1 MPGDRLLRDNIPVP
15 LRTLDILDY
24 KSDAVCVF
32 DRDWRFAYASSPAVT
47 LARVPGEKLMGG
59 NLWELF
65 PKVAGSA
72 LETSFRATMGD
83 GTHRRVEYFHEPYE
97 PVGGNRYL
105 GHSRGTGDNRQGYQ
119 SSKESRPRR
128 SELVSALQREQERL
142 RLSEERFRI
151 ALNNSPIAVFNQD
164 ANLTYTWLYNALE
177 EFREIEWVGK
187 SDEVAGE
194 SAAEV
199 IRLKKIVLQTGKG
212 IRREMSAPPMVRIA
226 TSISIWNRFAR
237 RMALSPD

>member
-83 GTHRRVEYFHEPYE
+83 GTHRRVEYFYEPYDLWVE
-97 PVGGNRYL
+97 IDTWATPAGLAIIVRDISHRKKADLDGANLSPPCSENR
-105 GHSRGTGDNRQGYQ
+105 NVF
-119 SSKESRPRR
+119 
-128 SELVSALQREQERL
+128 VSAKNVFAL
-142 RLSEERFRI
+142 R
-151 ALNNSPIAVFNQD
+151 
-164 ANLTYTWLYNALE
+164 
-177 EFREIEWVGK
+177 
-187 SDEVAGE
+187 
-194 SAAEV
+194 
-199 IRLKKIVLQTGKG
+199 
-212 IRREMSAPPMVRIA
+212 
-226 TSISIWNRFAR
+226 
-237 RMALSPD
+237 